1 MKGAFARADRSH
13 TKAHRTEMSMRS
25 NWPRNHWKTRFRKN
39 VITLIEEIVAFVD
52 HLAKPFMAMFA
63 MAAAMAAVL
72 YYFKNLIVRL
82 RFSNTRQ
89 VLHFCM
95 WNFIQENKAN

>member
-1 MKGAFARADRSH
+1 MVIFA
-13 TKAHRTEMSMRS
+13 
-25 NWPRNHWKTRFRKN
+25 
-39 VITLIEEIVAFVD
+39 
-52 HLAKPFMAMFA
+52 
-63 MAAAMAAVL
+63 AAAMAAVL

>member
-1 MKGAFARADRSH
+1 M
-13 TKAHRTEMSMRS
+13 
-25 NWPRNHWKTRFRKN
+25 
-39 VITLIEEIVAFVD
+39 VD
-52 HLAKPFMAMFA
+52 HLAKPFAMV
-63 MAAAMAAVL
+63 AALTAVL

-95 WNFIQENKAN
+95 WNFIQENKANWACREAKSRIGVLLVQVPTQIYLICSANFKKKLMVEILKSHFLVKKV

>member
-1 MKGAFARADRSH
+1 M
-13 TKAHRTEMSMRS
+13 
-25 NWPRNHWKTRFRKN
+25 
-39 VITLIEEIVAFVD
+39 V
-52 HLAKPFMAMFA
+52 MFA
-63 MAAAMAAVL
+63 AAAMAAVL